1 MGTKAQPKEKV
12 TKGSIN
18 DLIGDSISVQE
29 SNGDTLIIPA
39 DRAGNRVANM
49 ILAAQI
55 RSLIQGS
62 IKTYKE
68 KEMLPTPKDLKDLA
82 EAAKS
87 LNQFSGEVY
96 KDDETPLATQTSKRK
111 VIKVG
116 AADDIDFG
124 AATTPETTD
133 GPKQA

>member
-1 MGTKAQPKEKV
+1 MGKKAADKTELS

-18 DLIGDSISVQE
+18 DLIGNSISVTE
-29 SNGDTLIIPA
+29 SNGDTLIIPS
-39 DRAGNRVANM
+39 DKAGNRVANM

-96 KDDETPLATQTSKRK
+96 KDDDGTPLQQETAKKK
-111 VIKVG
+111 VIKVD
-116 AADDIDFG
+116 AAEDVDFG
-124 AATTPETTD
+124 SIAAQPAEQ
-133 GPKQA
+133 K

>member
-18 DLIGDSISVQE
+18 DLIGDSISVTE
-29 SNGDTLIIPA
+29 SNGDVLIIPS
-39 DRAGNRVANM
+39 DRSGNRVANM

-116 AADDIDFG
+116 AADDIDFNV
-124 AATTPETTD
+124 TTPEPTD
-133 GPKQA
+133 GPKPA